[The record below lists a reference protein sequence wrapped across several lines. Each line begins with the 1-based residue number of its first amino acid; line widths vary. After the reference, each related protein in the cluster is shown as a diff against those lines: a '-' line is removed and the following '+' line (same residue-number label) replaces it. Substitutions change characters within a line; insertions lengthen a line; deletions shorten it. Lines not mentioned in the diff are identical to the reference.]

1 MLFER
6 FVLPAVLLLLIVTA
20 AIYGYE
26 AALLAAI
33 LAMLGVIAV
42 FIQRGFNQVIA
53 GLASID
59 RRLSRPN

>member
-6 FVLPAVLLLLIVTA
+6 FVLPAVLILLIVTA
-20 AIYGYE
+20 AIYGYV

-42 FIQRGFNQVIA
+42 FVQRGFNQVIA

-59 RRLSRPN
+59 RRLGRSN